1 MRRSLPRRRGKKIR
15 NPHKKQNSAAS
26 KWVRRCHIF
35 QDLYHDLV
43 PAVALAHV
51 ELLVGAVD
59 QRLQRGMKVVLLHTC
74 CQRDGKAVSL
84 IAPSDTDEVAYFELG
99 TIRVSCAAADSEE
112 GGSVLV
118 LSPWLAY
125 PAGDTVFFEELSRK
139 SGSIKGI
146 FQAYFSART
155 KNQLLTETEERIS
168 QNIIEEINADLALG
182 KVSDIYFTDYLFL
195 E

>member
-1 MRRSLPRRRGKKIR
+1 MNDNQDLLNKILLGIIAGLLLVILAGTITGLVGKKKNR
-15 NPHKKQNSAAS
+15 P
-26 KWVRRCHIF
+26 
-35 QDLYHDLV
+35 
-43 PAVALAHV
+43 
-51 ELLVGAVD
+51 E
-59 QRLQRGMKVVLLHTC
+59 VLIS
-74 CQRDGKAVSL
+74 QGKAVSL
-84 IAPSDTDEVAYFELG
+84 MAPSETAETAYFELG
-99 TIRVSCAAADSEE
+99 TIRISCAAADSEE

-168 QNIIEEINADLALG
+168 QIIIEEINADLALG
-182 KVSDIYFTDYLFL
+182 KISDIYFTDYLFL

>member
-1 MRRSLPRRRGKKIR
+1 MKDNQDLLNKILLGIIAGLLLVILVGTIIGLVGKKK
-15 NPHKKQNSAAS
+15 NTP
-26 KWVRRCHIF
+26 
-35 QDLYHDLV
+35 
-43 PAVALAHV
+43 
-51 ELLVGAVD
+51 E
-59 QRLQRGMKVVLLHTC
+59 VLIS
-74 CQRDGKAVSL
+74 QGKAVSL
-84 IAPSDTDEVAYFELG
+84 MAPSDTNEVAYFELG

-112 GGSVLV
+112 SGSIMV

-139 SGSIKGI
+139 SGAIKGI

-168 QNIIEEINADLALG
+168 QIIIEEINADLALG